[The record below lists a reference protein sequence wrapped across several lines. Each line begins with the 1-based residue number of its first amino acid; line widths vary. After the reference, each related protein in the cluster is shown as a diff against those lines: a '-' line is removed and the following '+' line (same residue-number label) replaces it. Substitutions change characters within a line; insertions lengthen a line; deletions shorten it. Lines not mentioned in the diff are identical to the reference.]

1 MDAKNLT
8 EIIAQLKQ
16 EVKIELR
23 NEINDFKKDF
33 TPNNNKNQQINNVQE
48 IKQYVQDIFG

>member
-1 MDAKNLT
+1 MT
-8 EIIAQLKQ
+8 EILAQLKQ